1 MELCS
6 FHGGWLNLMNMSAS
20 LPGEVFSFSKEYAY
34 FSTLKTMHFGL
45 YILHAINYFIRMK
58 RRQIYESVAHC
69 KTINR
74 ISHEVEVHL
83 LIWSNRQAKMVM
95 VIKNEIPYSSKLF
108 VHIIKKFISCYRYL
122 DFLLIRIYRFD
133 TIMNL

>member
-1 MELCS
+1 
-6 FHGGWLNLMNMSAS
+6 MNMSAS

-108 VHIIKKFISCYRYL
+108 VHIIKKFISFSIFYL
-122 DFLLIRIYRFD
+122 YGFIVLIP
-133 TIMNL
+133 

>member
-1 MELCS
+1 
-6 FHGGWLNLMNMSAS
+6 MNMSAS

>member
-108 VHIIKKFISCYRYL
+108 AHIIKKFISYTDLSFWYHNEL
-122 DFLLIRIYRFD
+122 VVLAWWLF
-133 TIMNL
+133 

>member
-1 MELCS
+1 
-6 FHGGWLNLMNMSAS
+6 MNMSAS

-34 FSTLKTMHFGL
+34 FSTLKTMHFGV

-108 VHIIKKFISCYRYL
+108 VHIIKKFISYTDL
-122 DFLLIRIYRFD
+122 SF
-133 TIMNL
+133 